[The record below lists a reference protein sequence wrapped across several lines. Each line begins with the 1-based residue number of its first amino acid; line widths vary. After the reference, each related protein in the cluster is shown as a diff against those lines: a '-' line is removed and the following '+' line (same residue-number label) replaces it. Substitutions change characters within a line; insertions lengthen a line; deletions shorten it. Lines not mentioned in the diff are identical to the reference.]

1 MCCVLCVYVCMCV
14 CTCACVYVYMHACVF
29 MYGLGAC
36 TYVHVGVGVS
46 AYMHACACGESREP
60 LFLPGSFSCIGGSEG
75 IWLITQQYWSLFSY
89 CMVYV
94 YTDNFITI

>member
-36 TYVHVGVGVS
+36 TYVHVGVS

-94 YTDNFITI
+94 QITSLQFEV